1 MASWFVPPLVV
12 PMMLVALIVVSVL
25 YRAAL

>member
-12 PMMLVALIVVSVL
+12 PMMLVALIVISVL